1 MTYRLPPLNS
11 LKAFEAA
18 ARNKS
23 FKAAA
28 CELGVTSG
36 AVSQLVK
43 KLELALSITLFT
55 RLTNGLV
62 LTPDGEKYFTRIA
75 GIFELLT
82 DATDEIA
89 PDHNGR
95 KFSIGLTAEIYDRLP
110 IGWARSTSELR
121 HAVRDV
127 VNDTDPARVW
137 NGELDC
143 IITFDG
149 HSGDDLCSREILE
162 RHEEPSGREVLLQ
175 SKPSLINCRQTDEIS
190 VSIRELLVRT
200 QQQVE

>member
-18 ARNKS
+18 ARNRS

-28 CELGVTSG
+28 SELGVTSG

-43 KLELALSITLFT
+43 KLELALSIELFT
-55 RLTNGLV
+55 RFTNGLI
-62 LTPDGEKYFTRIA
+62 LTPDGEKYFHRIA

-82 DATDEIA
+82 DATDEVA

-95 KFSIGLTAEIYDRLP
+95 KFSVGLCSELYDLLP
-110 IGWARSTSELR
+110 KGWARSTNGLR

-127 VNDTDPARVW
+127 VHDADPALVW

-143 IITFDG
+143 IVRINGD
-149 HSGDDLCSREILE
+149 SVDDLCSREILE
-162 RHEEPSGREVLLQ
+162 RHKEPSGRKVVLQ
-175 SKPSLINCRQTDEIS
+175 SKPALVNCHQTNEIAA
-190 VSIRELLVRT
+190 SIRELLINS
-200 QQQVE
+200 QQEVG